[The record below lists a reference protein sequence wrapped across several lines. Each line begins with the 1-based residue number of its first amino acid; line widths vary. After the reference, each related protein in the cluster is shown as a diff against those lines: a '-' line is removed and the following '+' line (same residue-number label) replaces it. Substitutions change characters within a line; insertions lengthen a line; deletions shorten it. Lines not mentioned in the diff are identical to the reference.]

1 MGIGFRILLVKR
13 STVVKI
19 LTDYLYKEDQTH
31 TKNQIKKKIKGFLD
45 SYLEDLYF
53 SVLRHVPIKEYEN
66 YLKSRFN
73 LKLNDQVRESLGIPF
88 IKHFFK

>member
-19 LTDYLYKEDQTH
+19 LTDYLYKEDQTQ
-31 TKNQIKKKIKGFLD
+31 TKNQIKKKLKSFLTT
-45 SYLEDLYF
+45 YLEDLYF

-66 YLKSRFN
+66 YLKNRFS
-73 LKLNDQVRESLGIPF
+73 LTLNDQVRESLGIPF

>member
-13 STVVKI
+13 STVIKI
-19 LTDYLYKEDQTH
+19 LTDYLYKEDQTQ
-31 TKNQIKKKIKGFLD
+31 TKNQIKKKLKEFLD

-53 SVLRHVPIKEYEN
+53 KVLRHIPIEEYEN
-66 YLKSRFN
+66 YLRDRFN
-73 LKLNDQVRESLGIPF
+73 FSLNDQVRESLGIPF